1 MYGCDQISRHHLL
14 SPQPE
19 GYLSAREDDLR
30 AESVLYKG
38 LVDPA
43 NWVGLMKSTPLL
55 EYLRVSR
62 ASQHHCS
69 YSEGKMHAMHDE
81 IKSEIRKSL
90 NGKKNMKCMGIV
102 NQNTKYIFYIHLY

>member
-1 MYGCDQISRHHLL
+1 MYGCDQISRHPLL

-19 GYLSAREDDLR
+19 GYSDTKMEDLK

-38 LVDPA
+38 PVDPA
-43 NWVGLMKSTPLL
+43 NWVGLTKSKPLL

-69 YSEGKMHAMHDE
+69 YSEGKMHAMHDK
-81 IKSEIRKSL
+81 IKSEIKKSL
-90 NGKKNMKCMGIV
+90 NGKKNIKCMGIV
-102 NQNTKYIFYIHLY
+102 HQNTKYIFYIVD